1 MPNLSPRPWSEKKSA
16 SHLLPDIRFIKGPPF
31 LPVFVKTSL
40 SMTMEVEKIDVRFHK
55 SLSMEWNHPYFAS
68 PSPVA
73 DGQTRWPWLGPG
85 RSLVWAPRAPYR
97 EHVGPNRSRKLCGAF
112 ESCLENPVIFCVI
125 EAGNFHSV
133 EELYKKKKDIGSFQR
148 KNAFSISQ
156 KESGGVTF
164 WGKEMLR
171 VFGSGSFAYTTI

>member
-1 MPNLSPRPWSEKKSA
+1 
-16 SHLLPDIRFIKGPPF
+16 
-31 LPVFVKTSL
+31 
-40 SMTMEVEKIDVRFHK
+40 
-55 SLSMEWNHPYFAS
+55 MEWNHPYFAS
-68 PSPVA
+68 PSPAA

-164 WGKEMLR
+164 WGKERGCYRERLLRYQKFYFWAVGPWMLLY
-171 VFGSGSFAYTTI
+171 SNYIHSLHNILKACHT